1 MIDFDNEM
9 IDFDI
14 AMIDSNLGAVHG
26 DGGPVRRGRVPDPLR
41 PVDKCPALI
50 VIGPV
55 DAIEGVTLTEQ
66 VLLIQALSFQI

>member
-1 MIDFDNEM
+1 M

-14 AMIDSNLGAVHG
+14 EMIDSNLGAVHG

-41 PVDKCPALI
+41 PVYEGPALV

-55 DAIEGVTLTEQ
+55 DAIERVALTEEI
-66 VLLIQALSFQI
+66 LLVQALSCQI